1 MAQRE
6 LTYEGA
12 PIKMELKAAF
22 LQRKKDERHARPE
35 STFSAGAPATA
46 PGESAAQPSAAV
58 AGETAAAGTSGEA
71 AAADAGGAYSFIA
84 PLKYHVKQIDTSCH
98 SHSICSLMHI
108 LLNRD
113 RRMHGI

>member
-6 LTYEGA
+6 LTHEGA

-35 STFSAGAPATA
+35 STYSAGAPATA

-58 AGETAAAGTSGEA
+58 AGEAAAAGTSGEA
-71 AAADAGGAYSFIA
+71 AAADAGGAYRFIA
-84 PLKYHVKQIDTSCH
+84 PLKDPLAQIDTSCH
-98 SHSICSLMHI
+98 THSTCSLMRI
-108 LLNRD
+108 L
-113 RRMHGI
+113 